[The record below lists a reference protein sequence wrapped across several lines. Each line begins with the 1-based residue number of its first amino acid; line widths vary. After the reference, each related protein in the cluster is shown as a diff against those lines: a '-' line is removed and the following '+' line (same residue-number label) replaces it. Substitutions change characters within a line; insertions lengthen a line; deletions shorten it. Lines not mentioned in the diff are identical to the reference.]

1 MIWQRLYRKKYKVT
15 GTTTVEKRHN
25 KILNV
30 VSHPLRVTLYI
41 FDLNS
46 FQNRLKE
53 VRSKISILLETTGG
67 ILFSLE
73 GFQKMPFTIK
83 TLRRVIFIPLEGFR
97 FLPGGL

>member
-1 MIWQRLYRKKYKVT
+1 MIWQRLYRKKHKVT

-46 FQNRLKE
+46 SQTIVFEPLSCF
-53 VRSKISILLETTGG
+53 SKLTGKIL
-67 ILFSLE
+67 IN
-73 GFQKMPFTIK
+73 
-83 TLRRVIFIPLEGFR
+83 
-97 FLPGGL
+97 